1 MRTLGC
7 FLLRRNMKVRMA
19 NSPVPHGF
27 FRFGGNPLEYRLYGN
42 GPWAAPTPWGSNPD
56 NYVARNL
63 PGTRP

>member
-27 FRFGGNPLEYRLYGN
+27 FFVS
-42 GPWAAPTPWGSNPD
+42 AAI
-56 NYVARNL
+56 R
-63 PGTRP
+63 